1 MKHRKPRYALYEL
14 QRMSIG
20 QLKGMFTLNS
30 SSTNIDPTANIVEK
44 SELIQLLIDM
54 ERVHLIPS
62 PKPVQYQLSVL
73 QAMGVGQLKRTMEEA
88 GVFFER
94 CNVVEKADMVTIFQN
109 SRRLEL
115 LPEDEVPAPAEELP
129 AKEIGGIV
137 DDRTWSS
144 KTWMP
149 TPWSAAEPE
158 REQQWPATMS
168 SSPAFRIETVESEDE
183 GEGNSH
189 GGVGNEAKLKRVR
202 LEGEGDTP
210 TFTPVEMFGLPDE
223 DEFVPPR
230 LTRTPP
236 TSGPPS
242 VSTSSTATG
251 EAVDSSSSSVAID
264 DYVCNEPA
272 SSSRRNPHASSNNN
286 TARPSP
292 RASSSEQPL
301 QSMPDGEGERSFDG
315 QDHDEEQLDAEPGI
329 ETHES
334 TPGAATNSA
343 TAAAASLEFQD
354 CSISELQSIARRC
367 NVELS
372 QCVERREMV
381 QLLSAAHASV
391 LGQQRPL
398 SSGTLSTWS
407 VSQIRAVAAEL
418 QVDLCQCSN
427 KEEMV
432 QQLVHVANEDR
443 PHLRDYLR
451 ALSPLATS
459 SLSDLRAMARE
470 WNVSI
475 GDCLEKDEIIQRLV
489 TRGQSFGIC

>member
-20 QLKGMFTLNS
+20 QLKGLFTLNS
-30 SSTNIDPTANIVEK
+30 RRTNSDLTANIVEK
-44 SELIQLLIDM
+44 SELIQLLIDTD
-54 ERVHLIPS
+54 RVHLIPS
-62 PKPVQYQLSVL
+62 PKPVQYQLSLL

-94 CNVVEKADMVTIFQN
+94 CNVVEKSDMVTIFQN
-109 SRRLEL
+109 SGRLEL
-115 LPEDEVPAPAEELP
+115 LPEDDLPAEALP
-129 AKEIGGIV
+129 AKENEETVEERI
-137 DDRTWSS
+137 WSS
-144 KTWMP
+144 RTWMP
-149 TPWSAAEPE
+149 NPGTTAEPDQEEQWSAAMP
-158 REQQWPATMS
+158 S
-168 SSPAFRIETVESEDE
+168 SSAFRIETVESEDE
-183 GEGNSH
+183 DEGEGDSH
-189 GGVGNEAKLKRVR
+189 GGVDRESQSMRVR
-202 LEGEGDTP
+202 REGDTP
-210 TFTPVEMFGLPDE
+210 TFTPVEMFGQPDE
-223 DEFVPPR
+223 DMSVPPQ

-242 VSTSSTATG
+242 VSTSSTIIG
-251 EAVDSSSSSVAID
+251 EAADSSSSSVAMD
-264 DYVCNEPA
+264 DYAGNELV
-272 SSSRRNPHASSNNN
+272 SSSIIDPQASSNNN

-292 RASSSEQPL
+292 RASSSERPV
-301 QSMPDGEGERSFDG
+301 QSMANREWERSFDG
-315 QDHDEEQLDAEPGI
+315 QDHDDDHLDAEPGI
-329 ETHES
+329 DIHES
-334 TPGAATNSA
+334 PPGTAINSAATSA
-343 TAAAASLEFQD
+343 AVLEFQD
-354 CSISELQSIARRC
+354 CSISELQSIGRRC
-367 NVELS
+367 NVDLS

-398 SSGTLSTWS
+398 SSQTLYTWS
-407 VSQIRAVAAEL
+407 VSQIRAVAVEL
-418 QVDLCQCSN
+418 QIDLSQCTN

-459 SLSDLRAMARE
+459 TLSELRALARD
-470 WNVSI
+470 WNVNI